1 MDRNETI
8 GVKTTLANGRVE
20 QTIDGLTKRV
30 VDIAAQHQDAAVRE
44 ALTQLGWTSPE
55 ESEELR
61 RDAERYKWLRDKAN
75 YARKSDPMVCINP
88 LGRMELV
95 DGRELDEAMD
105 EAMRAKPRS
114 NNDAAIDSARGVDNT
129 ERGAG

>member
-30 VDIAAQHQDAAVRE
+30 VDIAAQHQDAAVRA
-44 ALTQLGWTSPE
+44 ALVQLGWTPPE

-61 RDAERYKWLRDKAN
+61 RDAERLDALEALLNEQPDGMLLLHHGAGAGRGIAGLGLRN
-75 YARKSDPMVCINP
+75 TNRT
-88 LGRMELV
+88 LR
-95 DGRELDEAMD
+95 
-105 EAMRAKPRS
+105 
-114 NNDAAIDSARGVDNT
+114 AAIDSARGA
-129 ERGAG
+129 ER